1 MSPRLP
7 SLTARKVL
15 RALRR
20 AGFYIHH
27 QTGSHATLKHP
38 DDPTKRVT
46 VPVHSRDLQR
56 GTLLAI
62 VKQAGMTTE
71 EFLQHL

>member
-7 SLTARKVL
+7 SLTARQVL
-15 RALRR
+15 RALKK
-20 AGFYIHH
+20 AGFYVHH
-27 QTGSHATLKHP
+27 QTGSPATLKHP
-38 DDPTKRVT
+38 GDRTKRVT
-46 VPVHSRDLQR
+46 VPVHGRDLQR

-62 VKQAGMTTE
+62 LKQAGITTE

>member
-7 SLTARKVL
+7 SLTARQVL

-27 QTGSHATLKHP
+27 QRGSHATLKHP
-38 DDPTKRVT
+38 DDPAKRVT
-46 VPVHSRDLQR
+46 VPVHVRELQR
-56 GTLLAI
+56 RTLVSI
-62 VKQAGMTTE
+62 VKQSGMTTE
-71 EFLQHL
+71 EFIRHL